1 MAHERPITYIYRY
14 PEERPG
20 RFFFM
25 VPLRELTTMRAKIFG
40 GLVCLIAV
48 ALIGLPAIAADDD
61 GDKPKFKTKQVMKE
75 AFKGPLL
82 KKVAGGDG
90 SAEDAKKLH
99 AMLVAL
105 SKNEPPRGE
114 EESWKELTGAL
125 VKAGKAAVEGDA
137 DAGAMLKKS
146 ANCKAC
152 HSKHK
157 PS

>member
-1 MAHERPITYIYRY
+1 
-14 PEERPG
+14 
-20 RFFFM
+20 
-25 VPLRELTTMRAKIFG
+25 MRAKIFG
-40 GLVCLIAV
+40 GLVCLVAV
-48 ALIGLPAIAADDD
+48 ALVGLPAIAADDD
-61 GDKPKFKTKQVMKE
+61 SDKPKFKTKQVMKE

-114 EESWKELTGAL
+114 EKSWKELTGAL

-137 DAGAMLKKS
+137 DAGAMLKKA